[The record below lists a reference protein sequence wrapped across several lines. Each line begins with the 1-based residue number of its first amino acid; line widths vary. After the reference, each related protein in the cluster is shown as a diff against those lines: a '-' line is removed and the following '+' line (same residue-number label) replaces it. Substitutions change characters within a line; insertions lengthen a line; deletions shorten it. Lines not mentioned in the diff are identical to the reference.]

1 MSVNYREY
9 LGDRAFYTKL
19 VRIALPI
26 ALQGLINIG
35 VNMMDNIM
43 VGQLGETAIAAT
55 SLANQFINV
64 FHIFCMGMGMGASV
78 LTSRYWG
85 MQDIP
90 SLKKAVTIM
99 YRLCLFL
106 GSLFTI
112 ATIVAPGSIMKIYT
126 TSPDVISEGIR
137 YFGWS
142 IPCYLLLG
150 FSLTTTI
157 VLRSIGQVKMP
168 LYCSIAAFFINVGAN
183 YIFIFGKLGAP
194 AMGVAGAALGTFIA
208 RLFEFII
215 ICGYF
220 LFYEKKVAY
229 RIKDAFSKCGEMVRE
244 YIRISIPVLIS
255 DGMLALGN
263 NSIAMI
269 VGRLGDSFV
278 SANGI
283 ASVIMQFSTVFI
295 SGLSNGSA
303 IMTGHTLGEGDVE
316 KAKKQGWT
324 FLGLGVIIGLIACGI
339 ILIISDPIIAMY
351 KITPETVEI
360 TKQLIASLA
369 IIAVFQTANSILTKG
384 VLRGGGDTKF
394 LMVADILFL
403 WIASVPL
410 GYLCGIVWG
419 LSPFVT
425 YTALKIDQIIKAIW
439 CVFRL
444 KSNKWIK
451 RIY

>member
-1 MSVNYREY
+1 MKPRFREY
-9 LGDRAFYTKL
+9 LGDRAFYNKL
-19 VRIALPI
+19 VTIALPI

-43 VGQLGETAIAAT
+43 VGQLRETAIAAT

-78 LTSRYWG
+78 FTSRYWG

-112 ATIVAPGSIMKIYT
+112 ATIVAPGAIMSIYT
-126 TSPDVISEGIR
+126 TSPDVIAEGIR

-183 YIFIFGKLGAP
+183 YIFIFGKFGAP

-208 RLFEFII
+208 RLFEFVI

-220 LFYEKKVAY
+220 LFLEKKVAY
-229 RIKDAFSKCGEMVRE
+229 RIKDAFTKCGDMVKE

-263 NSIAMI
+263 NSVAMI

-339 ILIISDPIIAMY
+339 ILIISGPIISLY
-351 KITPETVEI
+351 NITPETVDI
-360 TKQLIASLA
+360 TKQLISSLA

-410 GYLCGIVWG
+410 GYLCGITWG
-419 LSPFVT
+419 LSPFIT

-451 RIY
+451 RIK

>member
-1 MSVNYREY
+1 MKPKFREY
-9 LGDRAFYTKL
+9 LGDRAFYSKL
-19 VRIALPI
+19 VTIALPI

-35 VNMMDNIM
+35 VNMMDTIM
-43 VGQLGETAIAAT
+43 VGQLGETAISAT

-99 YRLCLFL
+99 YRICLAL
-106 GSLFTI
+106 GSLFTV
-112 ATIVAPGSIMKIYT
+112 ATIVAPGAIMKIYT

-183 YIFIFGKLGAP
+183 WIFIFGKLGAP

-208 RLFEFII
+208 RLFEFIV

-220 LFYEKKVAY
+220 LFVEKKVAY
-229 RIKDAFSKCGEMVRE
+229 RIKDVFTKCGEMVRE

-263 NSIAMI
+263 NSVAMI

-278 SANGI
+278 SANAI
-283 ASVIMQFSTVFI
+283 AAVIMQFSTVFI

-324 FLGLGVIIGLIACGI
+324 FLGLGVIIGLIACVI
-339 ILIISDPIIAMY
+339 ILIISGPVIAMY
-351 KITPETVEI
+351 KITPETVGI
-360 TKQLIASLA
+360 TKQLISSLA

-410 GYLCGIVWG
+410 GYLCGITWG
-419 LSPFVT
+419 LSPFIT

-444 KSNKWIK
+444 KSDKWIK
-451 RIY
+451 RIH

>member
-1 MSVNYREY
+1 MKPRFREY
-9 LGDRAFYTKL
+9 LGDRAFYNKL
-19 VRIALPI
+19 VTIALPI

-43 VGQLGETAIAAT
+43 VGQLRETAIAAT

-90 SLKKAVTIM
+90 SLKKAVTIK

-112 ATIVAPGSIMKIYT
+112 ATIVAPGAIMSIYT
-126 TSPDVISEGIR
+126 TSPDVIAEGIR

-183 YIFIFGKLGAP
+183 YIFIFGKFGAP

-208 RLFEFII
+208 RLFEFVI

-220 LFYEKKVAY
+220 LFFEKNV
-229 RIKDAFSKCGEMVRE
+229 
-244 YIRISIPVLIS
+244 
-255 DGMLALGN
+255 
-263 NSIAMI
+263 
-269 VGRLGDSFV
+269 
-278 SANGI
+278 
-283 ASVIMQFSTVFI
+283 Q
-295 SGLSNGSA
+295 SGL
-303 IMTGHTLGEGDVE
+303 
-316 KAKKQGWT
+316 
-324 FLGLGVIIGLIACGI
+324 
-339 ILIISDPIIAMY
+339 
-351 KITPETVEI
+351 
-360 TKQLIASLA
+360 
-369 IIAVFQTANSILTKG
+369 
-384 VLRGGGDTKF
+384 
-394 LMVADILFL
+394 
-403 WIASVPL
+403 
-410 GYLCGIVWG
+410 
-419 LSPFVT
+419 
-425 YTALKIDQIIKAIW
+425 
-439 CVFRL
+439 
-444 KSNKWIK
+444 
-451 RIY
+451 